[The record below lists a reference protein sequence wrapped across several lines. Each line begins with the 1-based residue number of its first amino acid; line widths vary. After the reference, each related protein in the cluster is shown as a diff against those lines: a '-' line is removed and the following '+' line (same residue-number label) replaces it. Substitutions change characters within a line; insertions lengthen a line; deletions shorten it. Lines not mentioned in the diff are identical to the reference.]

1 MYKIQYKIYGKV
13 CIFSLNR
20 ENELTLEIFFCIIHL
35 YAAICMQRC
44 VSMAI
49 KENVKKYATEFR
61 LHWSRPPF
69 RKYVSYKETVFYGL
83 GGMGVQLVVAF
94 TGQIGLSAT
103 SFLVGSTIGIQP
115 MHLQYMAI
123 ISTILGFGITA
134 LRSWLIDNVRFKSG
148 KFRPWLMSLGIPSVL
163 ISILFVYMPYEQ
175 MEYAQKVF
183 WVLILYNLLQCF
195 MPFYQQAYTD
205 LAQVISPDTQE
216 RTDVIAVSS
225 ILYSFAPTI
234 TGLVVPYLS
243 NYTGG
248 LDNIQ
253 TYRILHPALAIFGL
267 VFSYFASL
275 GTKERIVEAETHIR
289 PGINFLDAF
298 RTVSRN
304 KYFWVTSLAGWMG
317 FLEGAFGVII
327 GWMFIYGRPDQMG
340 IYGIAQT
347 LVGNAAL
354 WAMMF
359 CPLIIRAIGKRNL
372 LIWCNLANVVILTG
386 LLFTYENL
394 YLLIVFFYL
403 NGFANSLSIVYTPGI
418 NADIRDYQH
427 YLTGERIDGMFGAI
441 GLIGS
446 FIGMFTG
453 LVQPALY
460 EMAGLK
466 NDYYV
471 MYDEAV
477 RDNLFH
483 ILIIASIIGA
493 VMNVIPYFFYDLTE
507 QKQRNISKVLRIRA
521 LFEDYGNGVLSDETL
536 VDTIDLVEEIREY
549 SQMEKRDVSKTA
561 IEEAK
566 NIADKNER
574 KAAVKAAKKQRRE
587 NKKINN
593 EIEEAYIVMDEMS
606 RFETKRMQDQ
616 VAYAHTIAAQGLQSA
631 FKYSPDMLK
640 EAKKM
645 PHADKEEKIHRRDVM
660 DVLYAW
666 KRANKVAVKA
676 YPNGVIVKPDED
688 KMNEALKM
696 PEETTAQSR
705 AKKKLIKKYTK
716 ELTNYHRAAKPYLDA
731 ERLILQKENYTHY
744 DEIFAKYEK
753 AKIHVEQKREEDRIA
768 HEKLE
773 AEKLADM
780 ERLKQEK
787 FEKKSPKR
795 QAKILEKREK
805 AAAKQAAKEAKK
817 KEKETVTK

>member
-1 MYKIQYKIYGKV
+1 
-13 CIFSLNR
+13 
-20 ENELTLEIFFCIIHL
+20 
-35 YAAICMQRC
+35 
-44 VSMAI
+44 MAI
-49 KENVKKYATEFR
+49 KEKVSKYATDFR
-61 LHWSRPPF
+61 LHWNRPPYG
-69 RKYVSYKETVFYGL
+69 KSVSYKETLFYGL

-94 TGQIGLSAT
+94 TGQIMLTAT

-115 MHLQYMAI
+115 MHLQYMTI

-134 LRSWLIDNVRFKSG
+134 LRSWLIDNVRSKYG
-148 KFRPWLMSLGIPSVL
+148 KFRPWLMILGIPSVA
-163 ISILFVYMPYEQ
+163 ISVVFVYMPYEQ
-175 MEYAQKVF
+175 MEYGEKVF

-216 RTDVIAVSS
+216 RTDVIAISS

-253 TYRILHPALAIFGL
+253 TYRILHPALAIIGL
-267 VFSYFASL
+267 LFSYFTAF
-275 GTKERIVEAETHIR
+275 GTKERIVEAETHIK

-304 KYFWVTSLAGWMG
+304 KYFWITSLAGWMG
-317 FLEGAFGVII
+317 FLEGAVGVII

-359 CPLIIRAIGKRNL
+359 CPFIIRAIGKRNL
-372 LIWCNLANVVILTG
+372 LIWCNLLNVVVLTG
-386 LLFTYENL
+386 LLFTYQNI
-394 YLLIVFFYL
+394 YLLIFFFYL
-403 NGFANSLSIVYTPGI
+403 NGFANSLGIVYTPGI

-483 ILIIASIIGA
+483 ILIIASIVGA
-493 VMNVIPYFFYDLTE
+493 IMNVIPYFFYDLTE

-521 LFEDYGNGVLSDETL
+521 LFEDYGNGVLSDEVL
-536 VDTIDLVEEIREY
+536 VDTIDLIEEIREY
-549 SQMEKRDVSKTA
+549 SQMEKRDVSKTSV
-561 IEEAK
+561 EEAK
-566 NIADKNER
+566 KITDKEER
-574 KAAVKAAKKQRRE
+574 KAAVKAARKQLRE
-587 NKKINN
+587 NKKINA

-616 VAYAHTIAAQGLQSA
+616 VAYAKTIAAQGVQVA
-631 FKYSPDMLK
+631 YSYNSDLLK
-640 EAKKM
+640 EARKM
-645 PHADKEEKIHRRDVM
+645 PHHTHEERIHRRDVM
-660 DVLYAW
+660 DVIYAW
-666 KRANKVAVKA
+666 KRAYKVAKKA
-676 YPNGVIVKPDED
+676 FPDGSIVKPDEND
-688 KMNEALKM
+688 MEKALAM
-696 PEETTAQSR
+696 PVDTPAHER
-705 AKKKLIKKYTK
+705 ARKKLIKRYTK

-731 ERLILQKENYTHY
+731 TRLILQKENYTHY
-744 DEIFAKYEK
+744 DEIFAKYEE
-753 AKIHVEQKREEDRIA
+753 AKIHVKQKREEEKIA
-768 HEKLE
+768 QEKLE

-787 FEKKSPKR
+787 FQKKSPKR
-795 QAKILEKREK
+795 QAKILAKREK
-805 AAAKQAAKEAKK
+805 AAAKQAAKATKKSEK
-817 KEKETVTK
+817 KEKEKVTK

>member
-1 MYKIQYKIYGKV
+1 
-13 CIFSLNR
+13 
-20 ENELTLEIFFCIIHL
+20 
-35 YAAICMQRC
+35 
-44 VSMAI
+44 MAI
-49 KENVKKYATEFR
+49 KEKALNYLTEFR
-61 LHWSRPPF
+61 LHWSTPPF

-83 GGMGVQLVVAF
+83 GGMGVQLVLAF
-94 TGQIGLSAT
+94 TGQIMLTAT

-115 MHLQYMAI
+115 MHLQYMSI

-134 LRSWLIDNVRFKSG
+134 LRSWLIDNVRSKYG
-148 KFRPWLMSLGIPSVL
+148 KFRPWLFTMGIPSVL

-195 MPFYQQAYTD
+195 IPFYQQAYTD

-243 NYTGG
+243 NFTGG

-253 TYRILHPALAIFGL
+253 TYRIIHPALAIAGL
-267 VFSYFASL
+267 AFSFFASF

-317 FLEGAFGVII
+317 FLEGAVGVII

-340 IYGIAQT
+340 VYGIAQT

-372 LIWCNLANVVILTG
+372 LIWCNLANVAILTG
-386 LLFTYENL
+386 LLFTYQNI
-394 YLLIVFFYL
+394 YLLILFFYL

-471 MYDEAV
+471 MYDDVV
-477 RDNLFH
+477 RDRLFH
-483 ILIIASIIGA
+483 ILIIASICGA
-493 VMNVIPYFFYDLTE
+493 IMNVIPYFFYDLTE

-536 VDTIDLVEEIREY
+536 VDTIDLVEEIRAY
-549 SQMEKRDVSKTA
+549 SQMEKRDVSKKD
-561 IEEAK
+561 IEAARKLPKEQ
-566 NIADKNER
+566 R
-574 KAAVKAAKKQRRE
+574 KAALKAAKKQRRE
-587 NKKINN
+587 NKKINV
-593 EIEEAYIVMDEMS
+593 EIDEAYIVMDEMA

-616 VAYAHTIAAQGLQSA
+616 VAYARSIASQGVQVA
-631 FKYSPDMLK
+631 FQYDPQMIK
-640 EAKKM
+640 EARKM
-645 PHADKEEKIHRRDVM
+645 PHSDSDEKTRRRDVL

-666 KRANKVAVKA
+666 KRAYKVAVKA
-676 YPNGVIVKPDED
+676 FPDGVIVKPDQE
-688 KMNEALKM
+688 KMDAALAM

-744 DEIFAKYEK
+744 NEIFAKYEE
-753 AKIHVEQKREEDRIA
+753 AKIHVAEKRQLEKVA
-768 HEKLE
+768 HEQLE
-773 AEKLADM
+773 REKLADM

-795 QAKILEKREK
+795 QAKILAKREK
-805 AAAKQAAKEAKK
+805 KAAKQAAKALKKTAKA
-817 KEKETVTK
+817 EKQEKDTVTK